1 MLAYTY
7 YETDNRVRRYA
18 ETLVRRGDI
27 VDVFALSQKAQGTF
41 QIINGVN
48 VYRIQERIINERGKF
63 AYLYR
68 LLKFLLRSGILLT
81 KKHLTQPYDVV
92 HVHSVPDFEV
102 FAAFLVKLMG
112 AKVILD
118 IHDLVP
124 EFYGAKFGTNGNSMI
139 FKSLVLAEKLSI
151 RFSDHVIISNHIWYD
166 RLISRSVN
174 RSKCTVIMN
183 YPDNTIFGPNN
194 KPPKVSSEFKML
206 YPGTLSWHQGLD
218 VAIKAFARISEQV
231 PQANF
236 YLYGDGPQRA
246 ELEELI
252 LKLGLEDRVL
262 MKGLRPIDE
271 IARIMADAD
280 LGIVPKRDDSFGG
293 EAFSTKTLEF
303 MSLGVPIIVSRTR
316 IDKYY
321 FNDDCV
327 RFFQPESEQELA
339 DSMLYL
345 ITNEDARRRLVG
357 NALNVA
363 AENSWHIKKHYYL
376 DLIDSI
382 VRDSGA

>member
-41 QIINGVN
+41 DIINGVN

-68 LLKFLLRSGILLT
+68 LLKFLLKSGILLT
-81 KKHLTQPYDVV
+81 KKHLAQPYDVV

-166 RLISRSVN
+166 RLISRSVK
-174 RSKCTVIMN
+174 RRKCTVIMN

-194 KPPKVSSEFKML
+194 KLPKASGEFKLL

-252 LKLGLEDRVL
+252 LELGLEDRVL

-363 AENSWHIKKHYYL
+363 AENSWRIKKHYYL

-382 VRDSGA
+382 VRDSRA